1 MKKLLYVAC
10 AIFFISSCTKK
21 AESTLN
27 NTNQDSVSVS
37 KKASK
42 FEMYEMSEMAALM
55 EQMYAY
61 NTQLKERIIASE
73 DLGSYPVAF
82 DKLHT
87 AVLTEASDRDAF
99 FNDQAIKFIEAQKAI
114 YAEPTTAKDNF
125 NKMVNQCLECHS
137 KKCGGPIPRIKKLLI
152 P

>member
-1 MKKLLYVAC
+1 MKKIVLVALTITLAVGC
-10 AIFFISSCTKK
+10 QKK
-21 AESTLN
+21 AEKIEAVTVK
-27 NTNQDSVSVS
+27 DSVDVDS
-37 KKASK
+37 SK
-42 FEMYEMSEMAALM
+42 FKMYEMSEMAALM

-61 NTQLKERIIASE
+61 NTQLKERIVTNQ

-99 FNDQAIKFIEAQKAI
+99 FNDQAIKFIETQKAI
-114 YAEPTTAKDNF
+114 YTNPVQAKDNF

-137 KKCGGPIPRIKKLLI
+137 KKCGGPIPRIKKLII

>member
-1 MKKLLYVAC
+1 MKKVLLIFLTVAF
-10 AIFFISSCTKK
+10 ATSCQQK
-21 AESTLN
+21 N
-27 NTNQDSVSVS
+27 DTNKVVTVKDTV
-37 KKASK
+37 ADAK
-42 FEMYEMSEMAALM
+42 FQMYEMSEMAALM

-61 NTQLKERIIASE
+61 NTQLKERIKTNQ

-87 AVLTEASDRDAF
+87 AVLTEASDRDPF

-114 YAEPTTAKDNF
+114 YTDPVQAKDNF

-137 KKCGGPIPRIKKLLI
+137 KKCGGPIPRIKKLII

>member
-1 MKKLLYVAC
+1 MKKLLLIVLTVAF
-10 AIFFISSCTKK
+10 ASSCQQKNEKIEAVTVK
-21 AESTLN
+21 
-27 NTNQDSVSVS
+27 DSV
-37 KKASK
+37 ADAK
-42 FEMYEMSEMAALM
+42 FQMYEMSEMAALM

-61 NTQLKERIIASE
+61 NTQLKERIITNQ

-87 AVLTEASDRDAF
+87 AVLTEASDRDPF

-114 YAEPTTAKDNF
+114 YADPVQAKDNF

-137 KKCGGPIPRIKKLLI
+137 KKCGGPIPRIKKLI
-152 P
+152 IQ

>member
-1 MKKLLYVAC
+1 MKKLLLIVLTVAF
-10 AIFFISSCTKK
+10 ATSCQQKNEKIEAVTVK
-21 AESTLN
+21 
-27 NTNQDSVSVS
+27 DSV
-37 KKASK
+37 ADAK
-42 FEMYEMSEMAALM
+42 FQMYEMSEMAALM

-61 NTQLKERIIASE
+61 NTQLKERIITNQ

-87 AVLTEASDRDAF
+87 AVLTEASDRDPF

-114 YAEPTTAKDNF
+114 YADPVQAKDNF

-137 KKCGGPIPRIKKLLI
+137 KKCGGPIPRIKKLII

>member
-1 MKKLLYVAC
+1 MKKVLLIVLTVAF
-10 AIFFISSCTKK
+10 ATSCQQK
-21 AESTLN
+21 N
-27 NTNQDSVSVS
+27 DTNKVVTVKDTV
-37 KKASK
+37 ADAK
-42 FEMYEMSEMAALM
+42 FQMYEMSEMAALM

-61 NTQLKERIIASE
+61 NTQLKERITTNQ

-82 DKLHT
+82 GKLHT
-87 AVLTEASDRDAF
+87 AVLTEASDRDPF

-114 YAEPTTAKDNF
+114 YTDPVQAKDNF

-137 KKCGGPIPRIKKLLI
+137 KKCGGPIPRIKKLII

>member
-1 MKKLLYVAC
+1 MKKLLLIVL
-10 AIFFISSCTKK
+10 
-21 AESTLN
+21 TLAFA
-27 NTNQDSVSVS
+27 TGCQEKSEKIEAVTPKDSVSAS
-37 KKASK
+37 SK
-42 FEMYEMSEMAALM
+42 FQMYEMSEMAALM

-61 NTQLKERIIASE
+61 NTQLKERITKNQ
-73 DLGSYPVAF
+73 DLGTYPVAF

-87 AVLTEASDRDAF
+87 AVLTEASDRDPF

-114 YAEPTTAKDNF
+114 YTDPVQAKDNF

-137 KKCGGPIPRIKKLLI
+137 KKCGGPIPIIKKLII

>member
-1 MKKLLYVAC
+1 MKKVLLIVLTVAF
-10 AIFFISSCTKK
+10 ATSCQQK
-21 AESTLN
+21 N
-27 NTNQDSVSVS
+27 DTNKVVTVKDTV
-37 KKASK
+37 ADAK
-42 FEMYEMSEMAALM
+42 FQMYEMSEMAALM

-61 NTQLKERIIASE
+61 NTQLKERVVTNQ

-87 AVLTEASDRDAF
+87 AVLTEASDRDPF

-114 YAEPTTAKDNF
+114 YTDPVQSKDNF

-137 KKCGGPIPRIKKLLI
+137 KKCGGPIPRIKKLII

>member
-1 MKKLLYVAC
+1 MKKLLLVAL
-10 AIFFISSCTKK
+10 AVAFVASCNKK
-21 AESTLN
+21 NEN
-27 NTNQDSVSVS
+27 NEAVTVKDSVGN
-37 KKASK
+37 AK
-42 FEMYEMSEMAALM
+42 FQMYEMSEMAALM

-61 NTQLKERIIASE
+61 NTQLKERITTNE
-73 DLGSYPVAF
+73 DLGTYPVAF

-99 FNDQAIKFIEAQKAI
+99 FNDQAFKFIETQKAI
-114 YAEPTTAKDNF
+114 YADPAQAKDNF

-137 KKCGGPIPRIKKLLI
+137 KKCGGPIPRIKKLFI

>member
-1 MKKLLYVAC
+1 MKKVLLTVLTVAF
-10 AIFFISSCTKK
+10 ATSCQQKNDTNK
-21 AESTLN
+21 AVTVKD
-27 NTNQDSVSVS
+27 TVAD
-37 KKASK
+37 AK
-42 FEMYEMSEMAALM
+42 FQMYEMSEMAALM

-61 NTQLKERIIASE
+61 NTQLKERIKTNQ

-87 AVLTEASDRDAF
+87 AVLTEASDRDPF

-114 YAEPTTAKDNF
+114 YADPVQAKDNF

-137 KKCGGPIPRIKKLLI
+137 KKCGGPIPRIKKLII

>member
-1 MKKLLYVAC
+1 MKKLLLIVLSVAF
-10 AIFFISSCTKK
+10 ATSCQQKNDTKK
-21 AESTLN
+21 AVTVKD
-27 NTNQDSVSVS
+27 TVAD
-37 KKASK
+37 AK
-42 FEMYEMSEMAALM
+42 FQMYEMSEMASLM

-61 NTQLKERIIASE
+61 NTQLKERILTNQ

-87 AVLTEASDRDAF
+87 AVLTEASDRDPF

-114 YAEPTTAKDNF
+114 YTDPVQAKDNF

-137 KKCGGPIPRIKKLLI
+137 KKCGGPIPRIKKLII

>member
-1 MKKLLYVAC
+1 MKKLLLIVLTA
-10 AIFFISSCTKK
+10 AFATSCQQKNEKIEAVTVK
-21 AESTLN
+21 
-27 NTNQDSVSVS
+27 DSV
-37 KKASK
+37 ADAK
-42 FEMYEMSEMAALM
+42 FQMYEMSEMAALM

-61 NTQLKERIIASE
+61 NTQLKERIATNQ

-87 AVLTEASDRDAF
+87 AVLTEASDRDPF

-114 YAEPTTAKDNF
+114 YTDPVQAKDNF

-137 KKCGGPIPRIKKLLI
+137 KKCGGPIPRIKKLII

>member
-1 MKKLLYVAC
+1 MRKIIAVFC
-10 AIFFISSCTKK
+10 SIIFFTSCQQKNEKIETVSAKDTVK
-21 AESTLN
+21 TLSN
-27 NTNQDSVSVS
+27 FQ
-37 KKASK
+37 
-42 FEMYEMSEMAALM
+42 MYEISEMAALM

-61 NTQLKERIIASE
+61 NTQLKERIANNE
-73 DLGSYPVAF
+73 QLGDYPVAF

-87 AVLTEASDRDAF
+87 AILTDPADRDAF
-99 FNDQAIKFIEAQKAI
+99 FTEQAFKFITAQKAI
-114 YAEPTTAKDNF
+114 YADTLLAKDNF

>member
-1 MKKLLYVAC
+1 MKKLLLIVLTVSFATSCQQKSDKHEAVTVKDTVAD
-10 AIFFISSCTKK
+10 A
-21 AESTLN
+21 
-27 NTNQDSVSVS
+27 
-37 KKASK
+37 K
-42 FEMYEMSEMAALM
+42 FQMYEMSEMAALM

-61 NTQLKERIIASE
+61 NTQLKERIVTNQ

-87 AVLTEASDRDAF
+87 AVLTEASDRDPF

-114 YAEPTTAKDNF
+114 YTDPVQAKDNF

-137 KKCGGPIPRIKKLLI
+137 KKCGGPIPRIKKLII

>member
-1 MKKLLYVAC
+1 MKKLLLIVLTA
-10 AIFFISSCTKK
+10 AFATSCQQKNEKNETVTVK
-21 AESTLN
+21 
-27 NTNQDSVSVS
+27 DSV
-37 KKASK
+37 ADAK
-42 FEMYEMSEMAALM
+42 FKMYEMSEMAALM

-61 NTQLKERIIASE
+61 NTQLKERIATNQ

-87 AVLTEASDRDAF
+87 AVLTEASDRDPF

-114 YAEPTTAKDNF
+114 YTDPVQAKDNF

-137 KKCGGPIPRIKKLLI
+137 KKCGGPIPRIKKLI
-152 P
+152 IQ

>member
-1 MKKLLYVAC
+1 MKKLLLIVLTVAF
-10 AIFFISSCTKK
+10 AASCQKK
-21 AESTLN
+21 NEKTEAVTVK
-27 NTNQDSVSVS
+27 DSVG
-37 KKASK
+37 ASK
-42 FEMYEMSEMAALM
+42 FQMYEMSEMAALM

-61 NTQLKERIIASE
+61 NTQLKERIATNQ

-87 AVLTEASDRDAF
+87 AVLTEASDRDPF

-114 YAEPTTAKDNF
+114 YADPVQAKDNF

-137 KKCGGPIPRIKKLLI
+137 KKCGGPIPRIKKLII